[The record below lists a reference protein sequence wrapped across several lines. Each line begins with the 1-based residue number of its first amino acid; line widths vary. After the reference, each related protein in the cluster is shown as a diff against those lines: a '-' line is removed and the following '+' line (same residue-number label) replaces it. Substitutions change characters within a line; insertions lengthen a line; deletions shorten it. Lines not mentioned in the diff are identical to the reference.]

1 MKPKTPGRPGDQS
14 PASVNTGLPPPLSSA
29 HAAFATG
36 MFVLAVLLVSN
47 SILGPLGIGIIDYPI
62 STTLQNQL
70 IGLELVTLVLVTPLS
85 IAAGVLA
92 LRGHRAAGP
101 LAFGPAAYTAY
112 MFVQYVLGPE
122 YATFN
127 SVVLFD
133 LGIFALSAVLTVWA
147 WTITDTASMP
157 DMTPTR
163 QRVYGVVLLA
173 LAAFILSRYLGPIFG
188 GAMPAEFADARTFF
202 WSIVLLDLGLVVPA
216 TTITAVALFRGTRS
230 AQKALYAV
238 LGWFALVPPSVAA
251 MGAVMVAR
259 SDPNAAVGQV
269 VVLAIVAIVFMVFAA
284 TVFRPLLS
292 RNRPHIA

>member
-1 MKPKTPGRPGDQS
+1 
-14 PASVNTGLPPPLSSA
+14 
-29 HAAFATG
+29 

-47 SILGPLGIGIIDYPI
+47 SILGPLAIGIIDYPI

-163 QRVYGVVLLA
+163 QRICGVVVLA
-173 LAAFILSRYLGPIFG
+173 LAAFVVSRYLGPILG

-216 TTITAVALFRGTRS
+216 TTFTAVALFRGTRS

-251 MGAVMVAR
+251 MGAVMMAR

-269 VVLAIVAIVFMVFAA
+269 VVLAIVAIVFMGFAVI
-284 TVFRPLLS
+284 VFRPLLS

>member
-1 MKPKTPGRPGDQS
+1 MTPKTLDRPEDQS
-14 PASVNTGLPPPLSSA
+14 PTSV
-29 HAAFATG
+29 HAAFGTG
-36 MFVLAVLLVSN
+36 MFVLALLLVSN
-47 SILGPLGIGIIDYPI
+47 SFLGPLGIEVFDHPI
-62 STTLQNQL
+62 SSTLQNQL
-70 IGLELVTLVLVTPLS
+70 IGLEIVTLVLVTPLS

-127 SVVLFD
+127 AVVLFD
-133 LGIFALSAVLTVWA
+133 LGVFALSVVLAVWA
-147 WTITDTASMP
+147 WTITDTASLP
-157 DMTPTR
+157 DTTPTR

-216 TTITAVALFRGTRS
+216 TVVTAVALFRGARC

-251 MGAVMVAR
+251 MAAVMVAR
-259 SDPNAAVGQV
+259 SDPTASVGQV
-269 VVLAIVAIVFMVFAA
+269 VVLTVVAVVFVGFAV
-284 TVFRPLLS
+284 TVFRPLLFRS
-292 RNRPHIA
+292 HPPIA